1 MLVFA
6 SIRFAV
12 VVAIALAGYGLGAP
26 ILGRLHPATRGE
38 GAALGITLGLGVLG
52 TASLLL
58 GLAGALTRVTAT
70 ILIGAGVGLAVFT
83 LGRRRAEGVEHAPGR
98 GWLGKATIAIGG
110 AAIALAFARALYPP
124 TAFDATLYHLPMAKA
139 FAAHGRVAPNPDL
152 RFPVFPAL
160 NEVLFADAM
169 LLCDDVSAQLVQTL
183 FFALVTLGVAAWGTR
198 DGGAPAGLWATA
210 LWIANPVVFS
220 LASVAYVDMGLTAF
234 AFFAVDACG
243 RWLESDDTGWARLA
257 GVFAGFAAA
266 TKYSGLFFVGL
277 VAALLILRLARREAP
292 ARRALLVFSAAAAVA
307 GGAWYAL
314 EWTWTGNPVWPFAGR
329 IFGLPFWSS
338 TDVASLHWSLGSYG
352 WGRSLGD
359 LLRLPFRLLV
369 DRPGAGP
376 RVLPLLFLFYPV
388 AVWAAFR
395 RRELR
400 WPAAAAAAYVLFWFA
415 TTQQVRFLLPAV
427 PLLSVL
433 GASGLSAAVERARN
447 PWRRRSRIAMTIG
460 MAILVTAALAVVFRS
475 VGTEPTLPTTPL
487 ERERY
492 LERLPSYPFY
502 RDMNRRWGAGYTVY
516 AFHDEH
522 MTYDCDGRHL
532 GDWFG
537 PNRYAD
543 APLTTARALFDWL
556 RERGVSHLLV
566 NQSKTITRL
575 PVDAEFPALFERVY
589 ANGPVVAYALRPQ

>member
-1 MLVFA
+1 
-6 SIRFAV
+6 
-12 VVAIALAGYGLGAP
+12 
-26 ILGRLHPATRGE
+26 
-38 GAALGITLGLGVLG
+38 
-52 TASLLL
+52 
-58 GLAGALTRVTAT
+58 
-70 ILIGAGVGLAVFT
+70 
-83 LGRRRAEGVEHAPGR
+83 
-98 GWLGKATIAIGG
+98 
-110 AAIALAFARALYPP
+110 
-124 TAFDATLYHLPMAKA
+124 
-139 FAAHGRVAPNPDL
+139 
-152 RFPVFPAL
+152 
-160 NEVLFADAM
+160 
-169 LLCDDVSAQLVQTL
+169 
-183 FFALVTLGVAAWGTR
+183 
-198 DGGAPAGLWATA
+198 LWATA

-220 LASVAYVDMGLTAF
+220 LASVAYVDMGLTAY
-234 AFFAVDACG
+234 AFFAVAACA

-307 GGAWYAL
+307 GGGWYAL
-314 EWTWTGNPVWPFAGR
+314 EWTWTGNPVWPFAAQ
-329 IFGLPFWSS
+329 IFGLRFWTS

-359 LLRLPFRLLV
+359 LLRLPFRLV
-369 DRPGAGP
+369 VGQPGAEP
-376 RVLPLLFLFYPV
+376 RVLPLLFLLYPV

-400 WPAAAAAAYVLFWFA
+400 WPAAAAGAFVLFWFA

-433 GASGLSAAVERARN
+433 GASGLSAVVERARS
-447 PWRRRSRIAMTIG
+447 PWRRRSRIAVTIG
-460 MAILVTAALAVVFRS
+460 MAILAAAALAVVFRS
-475 VGTEPTLPTTPL
+475 VGIAPPLPTTL
-487 ERERY
+487 TERERY

-502 RDMNRRWGAGYTVY
+502 RDMNRRWRAGYTVY
-516 AFHDEH
+516 AFHDEN
-522 MTYDCDGRHL
+522 MTYYSEGRHL

-543 APLTTARALFDWL
+543 APLATSRALFDWL